1 MTSDDPAPLLRIA
14 TSRASRAT
22 RLRVTVTDGRGR
34 RKPAPG
40 LPAWL
45 AGLAPRAAVGEVVV
59 ALVGDRK
66 MRDLNLRFLAIDKV
80 TDVLSFPADPVP
92 AGLSPALTPC
102 LGDIVIATGRAAR
115 QARAAGLT
123 ESEEWRRLALHGL
136 LHLLGYDHA
145 RDDGEME
152 RLERRLRRRGRLPAN

>member
-59 ALVGDRK
+59 ALNRNEAEEAV
-66 MRDLNLRFLAIDKV
+66 DLIW
-80 TDVLSFPADPVP
+80 
-92 AGLSPALTPC
+92 
-102 LGDIVIATGRAAR
+102 TGPP
-115 QARAAGLT
+115 
-123 ESEEWRRLALHGL
+123 
-136 LHLLGYDHA
+136 
-145 RDDGEME
+145 
-152 RLERRLRRRGRLPAN
+152 RRRFEWCAR